1 MDFEQIKKYWDWFLY
16 GIETHGALVLLAGVV
31 TFGFAF
37 FKFSFFKALRLFRN
51 RQRPI
56 MIFKSKSEDMEVETK
71 LLRDCKLFN
80 IPEDPT
86 DKLQDTNRIT
96 NHCLVIIGF
105 SPAMK
110 DFDQIY
116 EGVQRFGVPVIIYSK
131 RSIPA
136 KVLKTIKKYPWY
148 SVCQVPLR
156 LLNDV
161 FTVLST
167 FPEKKKKET

>member
-1 MDFEQIKKYWDWFLY
+1 MDFEQVKKYWDLFLY
-16 GIETHGALVLLAGVV
+16 GIETHGALVLGIGFIAFW
-31 TFGFAF
+31 FGFLR
-37 FKFSFFKALRLFRN
+37 FSIFKALRLFRN

-56 MIFKSKSEDMEVETK
+56 MIFKSKGEDMQVETK

-80 IPEDPT
+80 IPEEPT
-86 DKLQDTNRIT
+86 DKLQDINRIT
-96 NHCLVIIGF
+96 NHCLVIIGY
-105 SPAMK
+105 STAMK
-110 DFDQIY
+110 DFNKIY

-131 RSIPA
+131 GNIP
-136 KVLKTIKKYPWY
+136 VNSMKTIKEYPWY

-167 FPEKKKKET
+167 FPEKRQKE